1 MTSMQSPFT
10 NPGPDPGA
18 APALAASSSSFLGKA
33 HSPFLQA
40 AVAGGL
46 MLLMELITL
55 PMGAFG
61 PVGFGERLPWIIVT
75 AFMLLFAL
83 FNSIF
88 CLASSHST
96 RYWNQ
101 SVISYVLLATAGG
114 LLAWG
119 VSGISINDAGSF
131 RWLFFVVSFS
141 YLVFISIV
149 NLMRII
155 VAFAMKEEW
164 HAPRLRERKRRE
176 P

>member
-1 MTSMQSPFT
+1 MQSPF
-10 NPGPDPGA
+10 NDPGA
-18 APALAASSSSFLGKA
+18 SALSASSGFLGKA

-40 AVAGGL
+40 AVAGGG
-46 MLLMELITL
+46 MLLLVLITL
-55 PMGAFG
+55 PFEMGG
-61 PVGFGERLPWIIVT
+61 SGGFGERLPWIIAT

-88 CLASSHST
+88 CLASTHST

-101 SVISYVLLATAGG
+101 SVISYVLLASLGA

-119 VSGISINDAGSF
+119 VSGLSIFEAGSF

-164 HAPRLRERKRRE
+164 HAPRIRERKRNE